1 LRLAIDRGK
10 TRPTDFDR
18 YRELSAVLRALT
30 KELGLETV
38 SVGSGDA
45 IPGLTDARGFLPGD
59 PQRMFTGVD
68 WRNDAEG

>member
-1 LRLAIDRGK
+1 
-10 TRPTDFDR
+10 
-18 YRELSAVLRALT
+18 VLRALT

-68 WRNDAEG
+68 WRSAAEG